1 MKFTWAHAAP
11 IAIIAAAWVAA
22 GPAAAQGSAAGH
34 WAIEGKVGDK
44 AFTLDCHFT
53 QAGQNLA
60 GACVDGD
67 THDARVKGGRSHTL
81 TKGSLAG
88 DQIAFTYQSSFLFT
102 KFDAVYTGVLHGDSM
117 SGSLAALGAKGVFT
131 GHRAGS

>member
-1 MKFTWAHAAP
+1 MKSIWAHAAP
-11 IAIIAAAWVAA
+11 LAIIAAATALA
-22 GPAAAQGSAAGH
+22 GPAAAQNAAAGH
-34 WAIEGKVGDK
+34 WAVEGKVGDK

-53 QAGQNLA
+53 QTGQALA

-81 TKGSLAG
+81 TKGSLVG

-117 SGSLAALGAKGVFT
+117 SGALTALGAKGTFS